1 MRLAFGLT
9 ALFVPVTQALSAE
22 AVTKIDTFTDWS
34 LYADAKSPLL
44 FCFVASESKSSDPKG
59 ATRDAPHLYISAWPK
74 DGVKTEISF
83 RMGFPVMAASEPSVN
98 IGEAQFKLFANE
110 DRIYVKDPTQEPK
123 LVDVMKKGTDLKAAV
138 TSERGTTVTDSY
150 SLSGLGQAMGK
161 LQDEC
166 Y

>member
-1 MRLAFGLT
+1 MHPT
-9 ALFVPVTQALSAE
+9 
-22 AVTKIDTFTDWS
+22 
-34 LYADAKSPLL
+34 
-44 FCFVASESKSSDPKG
+44 SD
-59 ATRDAPHLYISAWPK
+59 ISAWPK